1 MLRLTKKTEYA
12 LLALQHI
19 ALSNGTLVSAKEI
32 SDSHGIS
39 FELLAKVLGLLSK
52 SKIIRSV
59 QGVQGGYILQE
70 KPESITLDKVIRSI
84 ERNSTNIVEC
94 SHNHNEN
101 IESTC
106 TCQTFDHCTIRH
118 PMLIIQQKMDE
129 LFISI
134 TIKDFLLNTP
144 QVHRYEVELPF

>member
-1 MLRLTKKTEYA
+1 
-12 LLALQHI
+12 
-19 ALSNGTLVSAKEI
+19 VSAKEI

-84 ERNSTNIVEC
+84 EGNSTNIVEC
-94 SHNHNEN
+94 SHNHHDN

-106 TCQTFDHCTIRH
+106 ACQTVNHCTIRH

-129 LFISI
+129 LFTSI
-134 TIKDFLLNTP
+134 TIKDFLLNTS
-144 QVHRYEVELPF
+144 QIQSYEVELLF

>member
-84 ERNSTNIVEC
+84 EGNSTNIVEC
-94 SHNHNEN
+94 SHNHNDN

-106 TCQTFDHCTIRH
+106 SCQTVNHCTIRH

-129 LFISI
+129 LFTSI
-134 TIKDFLLNTP
+134 TIKDFLLNTS
-144 QVHRYEVELPF
+144 QIQSYEVELLF